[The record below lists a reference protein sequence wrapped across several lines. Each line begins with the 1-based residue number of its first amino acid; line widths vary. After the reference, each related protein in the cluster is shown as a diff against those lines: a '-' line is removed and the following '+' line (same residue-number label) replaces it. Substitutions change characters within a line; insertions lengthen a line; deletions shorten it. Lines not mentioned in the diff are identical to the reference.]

1 MLHRNQQAHVTDV
14 LSSPDPASTPTSRAP
29 MKTVLNLQPRG
40 KRKLIR
46 QPDRHLRM
54 LQHMGEGN
62 RADGILRSM
71 DILARILK
79 RALNHKRRGVSRLR
93 RARVVRA
100 CVAALGLDVGD
111 CAVLY
116 HITLAHISPHIIGK
130 GEGAK
135 RGFGRLTAVTTFLIK
150 LVKLAST

>member
-1 MLHRNQQAHVTDV
+1 
-14 LSSPDPASTPTSRAP
+14 
-29 MKTVLNLQPRG
+29 
-40 KRKLIR
+40 
-46 QPDRHLRM
+46 M

-79 RALNHKRRGVSRLR
+79 RALNHKRRGVSRLG

-100 CVAALGLDVGD
+100 CVAALGLDIGY

-116 HITLAHISPHIIGK
+116 HIALAHTSPHTVGI
-130 GEGAK
+130 GEGFK
-135 RGFGRLTAVTTFLIK
+135 GGLGDLQQ
-150 LVKLAST
+150 